1 MSQELLD
8 LLKVEKINV
17 GGHEYYTLQLNL
29 KIMSSV
35 STEVLD
41 LDKEKVLQFIKDE
54 MKKIYIRRL
63 LELIFKYLFKKRLK
77 DLSFMGWKIVIT
89 PEVEEDCIIIHPR
102 TFSKILEK
110 RKTRNLLKVEE
121 NE

>member
-63 LELIFKYLFKKRLK
+63 LELIFKYLF
-77 DLSFMGWKIVIT
+77 SFMGWKIVIT